1 MVSRERWKEGAIVP
15 FAVAVQVGGGSVQV
29 SGTLANNLSQRISNS
44 TLPVPRVSGCLD
56 QRPNLCG
63 VQLPGE
69 KLEPSKFTDVALV
82 ETETNNGASAW
93 LRHWRFSWARLQL
106 P

>member
-63 VQLPGE
+63 ECNCRERNWNPANSLTLLWW
-69 KLEPSKFTDVALV
+69 KLKLT
-82 ETETNNGASAW
+82 TEHQHG
-93 LRHWRFSWARLQL
+93 
-106 P
+106 